1 MPGRR
6 RGVSRGVFLSFT
18 ADSITAGPFLAGL
31 RGMKTAQLGSPN
43 ADLAPIEEDLAMPV
57 GAIVDRCP
65 QLFGFTVQ
73 DSSALPEELRA
84 IALERELVVSDIGVY
99 PYLNADQCEQIYNEI
114 AVALLDFMFE
124 RPAAKDV
131 LRGRTFV
138 RTLH

>member
-1 MPGRR
+1 
-6 RGVSRGVFLSFT
+6 
-18 ADSITAGPFLAGL
+18 
-31 RGMKTAQLGSPN
+31 MKPVQLGNLTAELPPLED
-43 ADLAPIEEDLAMPV
+43 DLAARLDVIFE
-57 GAIVDRCP
+57 RCP
-65 QLFGFTVQ
+65 QLHGFTVQ
-73 DSSALPEELRA
+73 DSSALPEELRS

-124 RPAAKDV
+124 RPSAKDV